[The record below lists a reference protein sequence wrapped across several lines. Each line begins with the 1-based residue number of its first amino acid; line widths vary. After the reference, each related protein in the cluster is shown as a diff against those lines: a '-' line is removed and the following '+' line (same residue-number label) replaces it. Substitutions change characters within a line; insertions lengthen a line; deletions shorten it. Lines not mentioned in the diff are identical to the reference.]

1 MRKYSFAEIFY
12 FVEAFFFICIGK
24 FMIKTMPFH
33 KISKILG
40 KQGDQTSVEPISHLP
55 KNVAI
60 AVSRA
65 SRYVFFRSVCYD
77 RAIAGKLMLK
87 FRNISSTI
95 YFGTAKDENNKLIA
109 HAWLKCGSFFV
120 TGEREMARFTVV
132 GIFGD

>member
-12 FVEAFFFICIGK
+12 FVEAFLCICIGK
-24 FMIKTMPFH
+24 LMIKLISFR
-33 KISKILG
+33 KIAKVLG
-40 KQGDQTSVEPISHLP
+40 EQGNQTSAEPIDNLP

-60 AVSRA
+60 AVRRA
-65 SRYVFFRSVCYD
+65 SHYVFFRSVCYD
-77 RAIAGKLMLK
+77 QAIAGKLMLK
-87 FRNISSTI
+87 LRGTSSTI

-120 TGEREMARFTVV
+120 TGEKGMERFTVV